1 MRWITGPLSSP
12 TNGSTPGPDWPRA
25 RLVRLT
31 IASCWLRQHAAS
43 QVDLVCGA
51 STGPS
56 NAAVSATYHSIVR
69 VRCGRRASPSWL
81 SLCCPLLPSLCS
93 PGVVSREWPFTSAAS
108 LAAHDTTARM
118 GLWRATAISFEPLG
132 AARYHPL
139 PGSTPKPERR
149 LSPPQRQR
157 QSRFSLS
164 CFIRARAPHALRV
177 FAPAHT
183 LGCAS
188 LPGAWLMS

>member
-1 MRWITGPLSSP
+1 MQWISGPLSSP
-12 TNGSTPGPDWPRA
+12 TNGSTPGPDWPRPS
-25 RLVRLT
+25 LVRLT

-43 QVDLVCGA
+43 QVDRVC
-51 STGPS
+51 
-56 NAAVSATYHSIVR
+56 AVSATYHAIGR
-69 VRCGRRASPSWL
+69 VRCGREPAEL
-81 SLCCPLLPSLCS
+81 PLTVLPSAALCI
-93 PGVVSREWPFTSAAS
+93 VSREWPFTGAAS
-108 LAAHDTTARM
+108 LAAHNTTART
-118 GLWRATAISFEPLG
+118 GQWRAAAISFEPLG
-132 AARYHPL
+132 AARHHPL

-164 CFIRARAPHALRV
+164 CSIRARAPHALRV

-183 LGCAS
+183 PGCAS